1 MDSPNPTAR
10 FAYLCSLWAIV
21 PFLGLVLG
29 PAAVL
34 IGIVG
39 RVYERA
45 QPSTRGSGQARAAI
59 VLGVLTA
66 LTNWL
71 GVYFLWRG
79 L

>member
-34 IGIVG
+34 IGIIG
-39 RVYERA
+39 RLFERA
-45 QPSTRGSGQARAAI
+45 HPSTRGSGQARAAI
-59 VLGVLTA
+59 VLGLLTG

-71 GVYFLWRG
+71 GVYFLLRG
-79 L
+79 F